1 MNSHTTKP
9 RWLKVKL
16 PTASSYKK
24 VKSIIRNHSL
34 HTICESGNCPNIGEC
49 WGAGTATF
57 MILGNICTRSCGFC
71 NVLTGKPL
79 EADISEPKNIANSIK
94 IMKVKHAVITSVDR
108 DDLPDGGAFIFAECI
123 RQIRKR
129 NPECKI
135 EVLIP
140 DFGGNWTALE
150 KVMMSKPDTL
160 NHNIETVRRI
170 FKRVRPKGDYD
181 LSLELLARA
190 KSKSPLGIT
199 KSGVMVGLGETWGE
213 IIQTMKDLRLVDC
226 DLLTIGQYL
235 RPSQKHVPLSKWY
248 TPEEFNQLR
257 QEGESLGFV
266 HVASGPLVR
275 SSYHA
280 DEQHEAAYRRAGVDR
295 KGQS

>member
-1 MNSHTTKP
+1 MVVDRRLP
-9 RWLKVKL
+9 QWLKVKMPGGSNYL
-16 PTASSYKK
+16 
-24 VKSIIRNHSL
+24 SL
-34 HTICESGNCPNIGEC
+34 REKLKTSALNTVCEEARCPNIGEC
-49 WGAGTATF
+49 WERGTATF
-57 MILGNICTRSCGFC
+57 MVLGEICTRACSYCA
-71 NVLTGKPL
+71 VTTGIPQMV
-79 EADISEPKNIANSIK
+79 DIREPIRLANTVSDLGLNY
-94 IMKVKHAVITSVDR
+94 VVITSVDR

-129 NPECKI
+129 DPKCKI

-140 DFGGNWTALE
+140 DFGGNWMALR
-150 KVMMSKPDTL
+150 KVLMSKPDTL

-190 KSKSPLGIT
+190 KSKSPSGIT

-213 IIQTMKDLRLVDC
+213 IIQTMKDLRLVGC

-235 RPSQKHVPLSKWY
+235 RPSQKHVALAKWY
-248 TPEEFNQLR
+248 TPEEFKELR

-280 DEQHEAAYRRAGVDR
+280 DEQHEAAHRRTVR
-295 KGQS
+295 

>member
-1 MNSHTTKP
+1 MVVDRRLP
-9 RWLKVKL
+9 QWLKVKMPGGSNYL
-16 PTASSYKK
+16 NLREKLKTSDLNT
-24 VKSIIRNHSL
+24 V
-34 HTICESGNCPNIGEC
+34 CEEARCPNIGEC
-49 WGAGTATF
+49 WDRGTATF
-57 MILGNICTRSCGFC
+57 MVLGEVCTRACSYCA
-71 NVLTGKPL
+71 VTTGIPQMV
-79 EADISEPKNIANSIK
+79 DIREPIRLANTVSDLSLNY
-94 IMKVKHAVITSVDR
+94 VVITSVDR

-199 KSGVMVGLGETWGE
+199 KSSVMVGLGETWGE